1 MSTIQSQYKN
11 KRLKILNKIKQ
22 PGHLSQSM
30 QFIKNMQVELKG
42 TVQNIQDLYSLDM
55 ENPAP
60 ALPEISL
67 VLLSRHCNSDS
78 YSELMKI
85 STSDM
90 KNMEQIEREAF
101 LNNSLEVYEEI
112 ENLFRTIF
120 IMLFNSNKELLDNYL
135 KENPKTES
143 TLHYDLE
150 NTNGFDL
157 STYESRIHSLQ
168 NDIRLEAFKKFLS
181 LQSMPKSIDEAELFF
196 NAEILPKINEIIS
209 LIDPCI
215 TKSDLMA
222 NPIIEFG
229 TGIISK
235 HELIERLK
243 EILKLIHEISIMY
256 YCSTLEEAI
265 EEYLLLQ
272 YIHNN

>member
-30 QFIKNMQVELKG
+30 QFIKNMQVELKE

-67 VLLSRHCNSDS
+67 VLLNKHCNSDS

-120 IMLFNSNKELLDNYL
+120 ILLFNSNKELLDNYL

-143 TLHYDLE
+143 ILHYDLE

-181 LQSMPKSIDEAELFF
+181 LQSMPKNIDEAELFF

-222 NPIIEFG
+222 NAIIEFG

-243 EILKLIHEISIMY
+243 KILKLIHEISIMY